1 MTTNSQTLTL
11 KTNLQSTK
19 AVCALIKELSDKFR
33 THYRKGE
40 SVDLV
45 YSQAG
50 DLKNPTHNLAVWF
63 GADNVKEVN
72 FIKGLIEKLN

>member
-1 MTTNSQTLTL
+1 MNNNTITIQRNYI
-11 KTNLQSTK
+11 STQ
-19 AVCALIKELSDKFR
+19 AVFDHIKILSAKFR
-33 THYRKGE
+33 IHYRKGE

-45 YSQAG
+45 YSQGG

-63 GADNVKEVN
+63 CADNSKEVV